1 MTLTGR
7 QKAAMLLMSLDVTT
21 ATEILKGFDPDVVKA
36 LAVELSYLD
45 AAGFRD
51 SQQSNAI
58 TQEFCELLQKKPE
71 FEMKSFLDEVLK
83 NTLGNEKAV
92 QVQGD
97 LHTLLKK
104 KDPFLPAR
112 MADKDTLVS
121 ILDGEHP
128 QAVAVILSELPPKQ
142 SSEVLGKLGE
152 GIRLS
157 AISRMTNVDSATP
170 EARACIA
177 DMITQK
183 LEAAQ
188 SAKTGQPGAVVKA
201 SPEQSL
207 RKVAV
212 VLRNLDT
219 DIRSNVLAAVGEKD
233 SQTADS
239 VRELMVVWD
248 DIPLI
253 EDRSMQQGLR
263 SIDEQTLALALYEA
277 DAQIVEKVKS
287 NISERA
293 AAMVDEETALMSS
306 PKKKDIEEARD
317 KIMNALRELNS
328 KGELNFIG

>member
-1 MTLTGR
+1 
-7 QKAAMLLMSLDVTT
+7 MLLMSLDVAT
-21 ATEILKGFDPDVVKA
+21 ATEILRGFDADVVQE

-92 QVQGD
+92 QMQGNIGG
-97 LHTLLKK
+97 LLKK
-104 KDPFLPAR
+104 KDPFLAAR

-121 ILDGEHP
+121 ILDSEHP

-142 SSEVLGKLGE
+142 SSEVLGELGE

-177 DMITQK
+177 DMINQK

-188 SAKTGQPGAVVKA
+188 SGQPGETGAVVKA

-207 RKVAV
+207 RKVAI
-212 VLRNLDT
+212 VLRNLET
-219 DIRSNVLAAVGEKD
+219 DIQNSVLTAVGEKD

-263 SIDEQTLALALYEA
+263 SIDEQTLALALHEA
-277 DAQIVEKVKS
+277 ESNIAEKIKS

-293 AAMVDEETALMSS
+293 AAMVDEEAALMTS
-306 PKKKDIEEARD
+306 PKKKDIEGARD
-317 KIMNALRELNS
+317 KIMTALRDLNS
-328 KGELNFIG
+328 KGELTFEG

>member
-7 QKAAMLLMSLDVTT
+7 QKAAMLLMSLDVAT
-21 ATEILKGFDPDVVKA
+21 ATEILRGFDADAVQE

-58 TQEFCELLQKKPE
+58 TKEFSELLQKKPE

-92 QVQGD
+92 QMQGNISG
-97 LHTLLKK
+97 LLKK
-104 KDPFLPAR
+104 KDPFLAAR
-112 MADKDTLVS
+112 MADKETLVS
-121 ILDGEHP
+121 ILDSEHP

-142 SSEVLGKLGE
+142 SSEVLGELGE

-188 SAKTGQPGAVVKA
+188 SAQSGQTGELVKA

-207 RKVAV
+207 RKVAI
-212 VLRNLDT
+212 VLRNLET
-219 DIRSNVLAAVGEKD
+219 DIQNSVLTAVGEKD

-277 DAQIVEKVKS
+277 DPKIAGKIKS

-306 PKKKDIEEARD
+306 PKKKDIEQARG
-317 KIMNALRELNS
+317 KITSALRELNS
-328 KGELNFIG
+328 KGELTFEG

>member
-7 QKAAMLLMSLDVTT
+7 QKAAMLLMSLDVAT
-21 ATEILKGFDPDVVKA
+21 ATEILRGFDTKVVQE

-51 SQQSNAI
+51 SQQSNVI

-83 NTLGNEKAV
+83 NTLGNEKATKM
-92 QVQGD
+92 QSD
-97 LHTLLKK
+97 LNGLLRK
-104 KDPFLPAR
+104 KDPFLAAR
-112 MADKDTLVS
+112 MADKQTLVS
-121 ILDGEHP
+121 ILDSEHP

-142 SSEVLGKLGE
+142 SSEVLGQLGE

-177 DMITQK
+177 DMINQK

-188 SAKTGQPGAVVKA
+188 SDQSGGAGGLVKA

-207 RKVAV
+207 RKVAI
-212 VLRNLDT
+212 VLRNLET
-219 DIRSNVLAAVGEKD
+219 EVRNSVLTAVGEKD

-248 DIPLI
+248 DIPLV

-277 DAQIVEKVKS
+277 DAQIAVKIKS

-293 AAMVDEETALMSS
+293 ASMVDEETALMSS
-306 PKKKDIEEARD
+306 PKKKDIEEARG
-317 KIMNALRELNS
+317 KITGALRELNS
-328 KGELNFIG
+328 KGELTFEG

>member
-7 QKAAMLLMSLDVTT
+7 QKAAMLLMSLDVAT
-21 ATEILKGFDPDVVKA
+21 ATEILRGFDADVVQE

-92 QVQGD
+92 QMQGNIGG
-97 LHTLLKK
+97 LLKK
-104 KDPFLPAR
+104 KDPFLAAR

-121 ILDGEHP
+121 ILDSEHP

-142 SSEVLGKLGE
+142 SSEVLGELGE

-177 DMITQK
+177 DMINQK

-188 SAKTGQPGAVVKA
+188 SGQPGETGAVVKA

-207 RKVAV
+207 RKVAI
-212 VLRNLDT
+212 VLRNLET
-219 DIRSNVLAAVGEKD
+219 DIQNSVLTAVGEKD

-263 SIDEQTLALALYEA
+263 SIDEQTLALALHEA
-277 DAQIVEKVKS
+277 ESNIAEKIKS

-293 AAMVDEETALMSS
+293 AAMVDEEAALMTS
-306 PKKKDIEEARD
+306 PKKKDIEGARD
-317 KIMNALRELNS
+317 KIMTALRDLNS
-328 KGELNFIG
+328 KGELTFEG

>member
-7 QKAAMLLMSLDVTT
+7 QKAAMLLMSLDVPT
-21 ATEILKGFDPDVVKA
+21 ATEILRGFDADVVQE

-51 SQQSNAI
+51 SQQGNAI

-71 FEMKSFLDEVLK
+71 FEMKSFLDEILK
-83 NTLGNEKAV
+83 NTLGKERAV
-92 QVQGD
+92 QVQSD
-97 LHTLLKK
+97 LNGLLKK
-104 KDPFLPAR
+104 KDPFLAAR
-112 MADKDTLVS
+112 MADKQTLVS

-128 QAVAVILSELPPKQ
+128 QAVAVVLSELPPKQ
-142 SSEVLGKLGE
+142 SSEVLGQLGE

-157 AISRMTNVDSATP
+157 AISRMTNVDNATP

-183 LEAAQ
+183 LEATQSAQ
-188 SAKTGQPGAVVKA
+188 SGSTGEMVKA

-207 RKVAV
+207 RKVAI

-219 DIRSNVLAAVGEKD
+219 EIQNSVLTAVGEKD

-239 VRELMVVWD
+239 MRALMVVWE
-248 DIPLI
+248 DIPLV

-263 SIDEQTLALALYEA
+263 GIDEQTLALALYGA
-277 DAQIVEKVKS
+277 DSKIANKIKN

-293 AAMVDEETALMSS
+293 SAMVDEETALMSS
-306 PKKKDIEEARD
+306 PKKKEIEEARD
-317 KIMNALRELNS
+317 KITNALRELNG
-328 KGELNFIG
+328 KGELTFEE